1 MPKIYILGQKLNRP
15 IKKSQLEIEIQYK
28 FKDLDS
34 FTRAELFELI
44 SKYDPELNNRTIGW
58 RVFDLKKKNIIH
70 SVGRGIYKIS
80 DKLNYAPL
88 PDEEIRKISDYLNK
102 EFYNLEYVIWNS
114 SWLNE
119 FSIHQTFN
127 NFMILEVA
135 SDIIESVYFKLL
147 KLGLKEVFM
156 KPGRDDI
163 YYKVL
168 QADKPLIIK
177 ALITRS
183 PNQKV
188 NKIHFP
194 SIEKIIVDI
203 YTDVNIFYM
212 YQGNELE
219 TIMQS
224 IFDKYNVNTAKMMN
238 YAKRR
243 NKGEDLKDYLN
254 NNIDNKL
261 GI

>member
-1 MPKIYILGQKLNRP
+1 M
-15 IKKSQLEIEIQYK
+15 KKSQLEIEIQNK
-28 FKDLDS
+28 FRDRDS
-34 FTRAELFELI
+34 FTRAELFEI
-44 SKYDPELNNRTIGW
+44 FNKYDPKLNNRTIGW

-80 DKLNYAPL
+80 DKLNYTPL
-88 PDEEIRKISDYLNK
+88 PDEEIRKISDYLDK
-102 EFYNLEYVIWNS
+102 EFYDLEYVIWNS

-127 NFMILEVA
+127 NFIIVEVV
-135 SDIIESVYFKLL
+135 SDIIESVYFKMLE
-147 KLGLKEVFM
+147 LGLRDVFM
-156 KPGRDDI
+156 KPGKDDI

-168 QADKPLIIK
+168 QAEQPVIIK

-212 YQGNELE
+212 YQGNELD
-219 TIMQS
+219 TIIQS
-224 IFDKYNVNTAKMMN
+224 IFEKYNVNVAKMMN

-243 NKGEDLKDYLN
+243 NKGKDLKDYLN

-261 GI
+261 GIK